1 MVAVDD
7 AQDLLG
13 RLCADLRLLRVQAG
27 GPSLRGLAVR
37 LGLSKSQLGVI
48 LNGRIRKLPDWT
60 VVKGLVDGCRQYA
73 QDHGR
78 LGQLS
83 LATGVE
89 EYWRPRYSLVEYA
102 LQDASR
108 PRIPPRETRAA
119 QETDT
124 GGVRTVIA
132 TGAPAGI
139 ASRGPT
145 SRPVPR
151 ELPGAVRHFVGR
163 AGHLAALTSLLDH
176 TAAGGTVV
184 ISAIAGTAGVGKTAL
199 AVHWAHQV
207 AGRFP
212 DGQLY
217 VNLHGFDASGQA
229 AEPPDVIRRF
239 LDALGVPVDRVSSDL
254 DAQAALY
261 RSELAGKRVLIVL
274 DNARDSA
281 QVRPLLPGTPGCLA
295 VVTSRNPLTS
305 LVVSDDA
312 YPIRLDLLA
321 PEEAEDLLA
330 RRIGAERVAA
340 EPSAVEE
347 IVARCSALPLAL
359 AIVAAH
365 AATYPLLPLR
375 KLADQLRDDRL
386 DLLNAGDPAT
396 DLRAVF
402 SWSYQTLTPG
412 AARLFRL
419 LGLHPGPDT
428 AAPAVAS
435 LTAQPLSEVYAPL
448 TELTRAGLLTEHT
461 PGRYGFHDLL
471 RAYATDLAHRVDPPE
486 ERQAAVRR
494 TIDHYLHTAHTAAA
508 LLYPTRDPIT
518 LTPPDN
524 GTSPE
529 PLDPGQALDWLS
541 AEQWALLAA
550 VDQSATAG
558 EDGRTWRLAWS
569 LSGFLERGRRWSEQT
584 ALQRTALAATRRLDD
599 PRAESLTLRLLAR
612 ADIETG
618 RHDAAHAHL
627 TRALDLDT
635 RTDDRAGQAHDHHHL
650 AYLRDALGDYTGALD
665 HTHQA
670 LELYRSA
677 GHRQGQAAA
686 LNAVGWYH
694 AHLGDGREALIY
706 CRQGLALLQELEDQV
721 GQAATWDSIGYAHH
735 LLGEY
740 AQAISC
746 FDQAA
751 ALCRDHGESF
761 LEAGVLVHLGD
772 SHERAGDLD
781 AARVSWR
788 RALTLLT
795 ELDHPD
801 RHTLSARAL
810 G

>member
-1 MVAVDD
+1 
-7 AQDLLG
+7 LLG

-27 GPSLRGLAVR
+27 GPSLRRLAVR
-37 LGLSKSQLGVI
+37 LGLGKSQVSVI

-73 QDHGR
+73 VEHGR

-89 EYWRPRYSLVEYA
+89 EYWRPRYTLVEYA

-108 PRIPPRETRAA
+108 HKLPPRGPEVA
-119 QETDT
+119 
-124 GGVRTVIA
+124 GGRTAIAVGTTMRTV
-132 TGAPAGI
+132 
-139 ASRGPT
+139 SREPVP
-145 SRPVPR
+145 RPVPR
-151 ELPGAVRHFVGR
+151 QLPGAVRHFVGR
-163 AGHLAALTSLLDH
+163 AGHLAALTGLLDD
-176 TAAGGTVV
+176 TVAGGTVV

-217 VNLHGFDASGQA
+217 VNLHGFDAAGQVV
-229 AEPPDVIRRF
+229 EPPDVIRRF
-239 LDALGVPVDRVSSDL
+239 LDALGVPVDKVPPDL

-261 RSELAGKRVLIVL
+261 RSELAGRRVLILL

-295 VVTSRNPLTS
+295 IVTSRNPLTS
-305 LVVSDDA
+305 LIVSDDA
-312 YPIRLDLLA
+312 HPIRLDLLA
-321 PEEAEDLLA
+321 PEEAKDLLA

-340 EPSAVEE
+340 ESSAVAE
-347 IVARCSALPLAL
+347 IVARCAALPLAL

-365 AATYPLLPLR
+365 AATYLGLPLR
-375 KLADQLRDDRL
+375 KLAEQLRDGRDRL

-428 AAPAVAS
+428 AAPAAAS
-435 LTAQPLSEVYAPL
+435 LTSLPLSEVCAL
-448 TELTRAGLLTEHT
+448 LSEITRAGLLTEHT

-471 RAYATDLAHRVDPPE
+471 RAYATDLAHHIDPAE
-486 ERQAAVRR
+486 QRQAAVRR
-494 TIDHYLHTAHTAAA
+494 ILDHYLHTAHTAAG
-508 LLYPTRDPIT
+508 LLYPTRDQIV
-518 LTPPDN
+518 LVPPET

-529 PLDPGQALDWLS
+529 PLDHGQALDWFG
-541 AEQWALLAA
+541 AEQWAILAA
-550 VDQSATAG
+550 VDQSAAAG
-558 EDGRTWRLAWS
+558 EDGHTWRLAWT
-569 LSGFLERGRRWSEQT
+569 LSGFLERSRRWSEQT
-584 ALQRTALAATRRLDD
+584 TLQRAALAAARRLAD
-599 PRAESLTLRLLAR
+599 PRAEPLALRLLAR

-618 RHDAAHAHL
+618 RYDAAHAHL
-627 TRALDLDT
+627 SRALDLDI
-635 RTDDRAGQAHDHHHL
+635 RTDDQAGQAHDHHHL
-650 AYLRDALGDYTGALD
+650 AYLRDALGDYAGALD

-670 LELYRSA
+670 MELYRSA

-694 AHLGDGREALIY
+694 AHLGDSRGALVY
-706 CRQGLALLQELEDQV
+706 CRQGLALLQELEDRF

-740 AQAISC
+740 AQAITC
-746 FDQAA
+746 FEQAV
-751 ALCRDHGESF
+751 ALCRDLGEHF
-761 LEAGVLVHLGD
+761 TEACTLNHLGD

-781 AARVSWR
+781 AARVAWR
-788 RALTLLT
+788 RALAILT

-801 RHTLSARAL
+801 RHTLSARVL